1 LRNDVRCSED
11 WEYAQRRGVV
21 AEKGKRGKGRE
32 PSVENK
38 VGKS

>member
-21 AEKGKRGKGRE
+21 AEKGK
-32 PSVENK
+32 SVENK